1 MKRKLLLLLLLFLSV
16 RCITA
21 QTSGLD
27 DSIAGYFQELRNNM
41 KQYQDLWN
49 LDLYGPVLL
58 VDPATRRIYSN
69 FPDSAGILKRDGDIF
84 TGLLPKMIN
93 IANTSLTWQGMS
105 WAMIM
110 LPFPQN
116 KQERLDLLSHELFH
130 RSQPALGFRA
140 SNPDNDHLDKR
151 EGRIY
156 LRLELEALGL
166 ALKSSNNDEMR
177 EHLANAMFF
186 RNTRYSLFPGAASN
200 ENRLEINEGLATYT
214 GIMMSGR
221 NDREN
226 QEYFEKKLIEFRKYP
241 TFVRSFAYITTP
253 IYGFI
258 LNRSDKV
265 WNKQVTDTTN
275 LTDYFIKA
283 FSVSVPPIL
292 CPDCLARYRYKEI
305 LDEETSREEE
315 KVKQIAEL
323 KTLFIEKPHLDIP
336 LEKMNIS
343 FDPRNI
349 IPLEDYGNV
358 YPVMRI
364 TDNWGILTVTGRAL
378 LSKNWDK
385 VTVSEPAVM
394 SSSKITGEGWTLELN
409 ENYKV
414 EKNVPGGNYAVTK
427 K

>member
-1 MKRKLLLLLLLFLSV
+1 MRRILFLLLLLIFPAKY
-16 RCITA
+16 ITA
-21 QTSGLD
+21 QTSGFN
-27 DSIAGYFQELRNNM
+27 DSIASYFQEIRHNTILY
-41 KQYQDLWN
+41 KDLWN

-58 VDPATRRIYSN
+58 VDPATRKIYSN
-69 FPDSAGILKRDGDIF
+69 FPDSDGILKQDGNIF
-84 TGLLPKMIN
+84 TGLLPVMIN

-110 LPFPQN
+110 LPLPPN

-130 RSQPALGFRA
+130 RSQHLLGFGSA
-140 SNPDNDHLDKR
+140 NSDNDHLDKR

-156 LRLELEALGL
+156 LRLELEALDL
-166 ALKSSNNDEMR
+166 ALKTSDPDEIR

-186 RNTRYSLFPGAASN
+186 RKTRYSLFPGSATN
-200 ENRLEINEGLATYT
+200 ENRLELNEGLATYT

-221 NDREN
+221 ND
-226 QEYFEKKLIEFRKYP
+226 QEKQVYFEKKLIEFQKYP

-253 IYGFI
+253 LYGLI
-258 LNRSDKV
+258 LSRSDKS
-265 WNKQVTDTTN
+265 WNKQITDTTN

-283 FSVSVPPIL
+283 FGVSVPPIL

-315 KVKQIAEL
+315 KVKQVAEF
-323 KTLFIEKPHLDIP
+323 KRLFIEKPHLDIM

-349 IPLEDYGNV
+349 VPLEEYGNV

-364 TDNWGILTVTGRAL
+364 TDSWGILTVSGGAL
-378 LSKNWDK
+378 LGRNWDK
-385 VTVSEPAVM
+385 VTVSEPVVM
-394 SSSKITGEGWTLELN
+394 SSEKITGDGWTLELKDS
-409 ENYKV
+409 YKV
-414 EKNVPGGNYAVTK
+414 EKNLPGGNFTVRK